1 MDFDYTMLWYH
12 GSPLELTSLR
22 TGSTVTQ
29 DRDLARVYSHKPRLV
44 SQDIDERG
52 ERQIKHSGRQ
62 PGLLYRI
69 DEPILPGD
77 IYPHPQSTIGPGQ
90 EWLTTRPLRVAL
102 IAPTTVRAEESLSN
116 DEIDG
121 LYKRLAEQGANV

>member
-1 MDFDYTMLWYH
+1 MDFDHITLWYH

-22 TGSTVTQ
+22 TGSTITQ
-29 DRDLARVYSHKPRLV
+29 DRDLARVFSHKPSLV
-44 SQDIDERG
+44 SQDTDERG

-62 PGLLYRI
+62 PDLFYRI

-90 EWLTTRPLRVAL
+90 EWLTTRPLRLAL
-102 IAPTTVRAEESLSN
+102 IEPTLPQE
-116 DEIDG
+116 DELLNAMEIEA
-121 LYKRLAEQGANV
+121 LLARLAEQGISR